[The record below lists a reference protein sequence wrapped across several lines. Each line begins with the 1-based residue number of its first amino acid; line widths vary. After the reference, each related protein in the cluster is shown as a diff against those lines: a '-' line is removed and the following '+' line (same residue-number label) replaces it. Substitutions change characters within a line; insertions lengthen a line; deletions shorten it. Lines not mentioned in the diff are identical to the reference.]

1 MKNILKWD
9 ICQVGLIMR
18 VPMTKSI
25 HTREQ
30 QCFQDLLRKMRG
42 EAGLTQ
48 QVLAQRLRL
57 PQSFVSKYESGERM
71 LDVMELRCVCKA
83 LAVGLPEFAERLEKE
98 ISHAS

>member
-1 MKNILKWD
+1 
-9 ICQVGLIMR
+9 
-18 VPMTKSI
+18 MTKSI

-30 QCFQDLLRKMRG
+30 RCLQLLLRKMRA

-71 LDVMELRCVCKA
+71 LDVIELRGVCKA
-83 LAVGLPEFAERLEKE
+83 LGVRFPDFANRLEE
-98 ISHAS
+98 ELSDAS

>member
-1 MKNILKWD
+1 MGYLSSL
-9 ICQVGLIMR
+9 LIVR
-18 VPMTKSI
+18 ISMTKSI

-30 QCFQDLLRKMRG
+30 LRLQILLRKIRA

-71 LDVMELRCVCKA
+71 LDVMELRNVCNV
-83 LAVGLPEFAERLEKE
+83 LGVSFPDFARRLEKE
-98 ISHAS
+98 ISDAP